1 MDELRENND
10 GQKDEKSVIPGDLY
24 SLMAEI
30 ITFAQ
35 ELNDLKD
42 EQSNFE

>member
-1 MDELRENND
+1 MDELNENNSE
-10 GQKDEKSVIPGDLY
+10 QTAEKSVIPGDLY
-24 SLMAEI
+24 TLMAEI

-35 ELNDLKD
+35 ELNDLKE